1 MKKLSL
7 FLLFAMLS
15 IAAIN
20 VSSCKKYEDGPFF
33 SIKSPEARLQRT
45 WRVTKAMSGGN
56 DLTSLFQLVNYKV
69 EFTASEIKIVYSNFL
84 TGTTMEQGTWKWVD
98 ATKKSIIITQ
108 TVTGNSQTSTWDITR
123 LTSKE
128 LHASYTSVENGV
140 SVQNTFEFEA
150 D

>member
-1 MKKLSL
+1 MKKLSTL
-7 FLLFAMLS
+7 FLFVLLAL
-15 IAAIN
+15 AAVN
-20 VSSCKKYEDGPFF
+20 LSSCKKYEDGPFF

-45 WRVTKAMSGGN
+45 WRVTKAVSGSN

-69 EFTASEIKIVYSNFL
+69 EFKSSEVSIVYSNFL
-84 TGTTMEQGTWKWVD
+84 TGTTIEKGTWKWAAAD
-98 ATKKSIIITQ
+98 KKSIQITQ

-140 SVQNTFEFEA
+140 QVLNSFEFEA